1 MSAVPT
7 ANVTTRRLPPGPSA
21 PPLLQTWD
29 WIRRPLHLL
38 ATCARDFGPTFTLR
52 VVGGRTFVVVSAP
65 DDVQQVFTGGDL
77 FLGGAANKNFARFMG
92 PHTLFALDGEAH
104 RRHRRLLHPAF
115 LGERMRAYGPLLVAL
130 TRAEVAGWPERRAFP
145 LVGALRRIT
154 LDAIFQGVFGVLD
167 AERRAALAALVHRL
181 AGPASALLAFLPFL
195 HVDLGP
201 WSPWGA
207 FLRARAEFDHLIFD
221 QIARARADLAAGAR
235 RDDILSRLLHETEA
249 PFTDDELHDELVT
262 LLFAGHET
270 TATALAWTFRWL
282 LGDPAWLARATA
294 EARAGQDLERL
305 PVLEAVCQEALRL
318 SPPIPIV
325 LRVLARD
332 ARVAGYDLPAGTHV
346 VPSIWLAHQRPDVF
360 PDPGRFDPGRFLGG
374 SKASPWALFPFG
386 GGPRI
391 CIGRAFSLYEMKVVL
406 ATVLASCDLRLV
418 GRPSATASRLAIVLV
433 PRDGTRVV
441 LERRT

>member
-1 MSAVPT
+1 MT
-7 ANVTTRRLPPGPSA
+7 LPPGPSA
-21 PPLLQTWD
+21 PPLLQTWA
-29 WIRRPLHLL
+29 WIRRPLRLL

-52 VVGGRTFVVVSAP
+52 VVGGRTFVVVSHP
-65 DDVQQVFTGGDL
+65 DDVRAVFTGGDL

-92 PHTLFALDGEAH
+92 PHTLFALDGEPHA
-104 RRHRRLLHPAF
+104 RHRRLLLPAF
-115 LGERMRAYGPLLVAL
+115 HGERMRAYGPLLVDL
-130 TRAEVAGWPERRAFP
+130 TRAEVAGWPVGRAFP
-145 LVGALRRIT
+145 LLAAMRRIT

-167 AERRAALAALVHRL
+167 PERRGALARLVARITSK
-181 AGPASALLAFLPFL
+181 ASALLAFLPFL

-207 FLRARAEFDHLIFD
+207 FVRARAELDRLLFD
-221 QIARARADLAAGAR
+221 QIARARAGQGGE
-235 RDDILSRLLHETEA
+235 DILSRLVATSGEDASRAGE
-249 PFTDDELHDELVT
+249 PFTDEELRDELLT

-294 EARAGQDLERL
+294 EARGAHDLERL

-332 ARVAGYDLPAGTHV
+332 ARVAGFDLPAGAHV
-346 VPSIWLAHQRPDVF
+346 VPSIWLAQRRPEAF
-360 PDPGRFDPGRFLGG
+360 PDPERFDPGRFLGQEERG
-374 SKASPWALFPFG
+374 RTSAKTPWSLFPFG

-391 CIGRAFSLYEMKVVL
+391 CIGRTFSLYEMKVVL
-406 ATVLASCDLRLV
+406 ATTLARCDLRLV
-418 GRPSATASRLAIVLV
+418 GAPSAAASRQAIVLV
-433 PRDGTRVV
+433 PRDGTQVV